1 MGPLSWGMAYTLEPS
16 DTCSQ
21 VQGTKSSLTSFA
33 PCSARSTS
41 ASSCRN
47 VSMNWNSICTTS
59 GAPEPDL
66 IAVRSLVY
74 SSSPCPAL
82 TYLILMSGCA
92 SSNSLTS
99 LIMSGTHDQK
109 VSSTGPP
116 PVEPP
121 QAAPPSKLAPASPAP
136 LIFRKSRRVNSRL
149 IEGPAPMLALSPT
162 SLRHR
167 TQNALYVSSLPQ
179 PGRGTVLARI
189 CHTNFAVSSNWRSAV
204 GLFSAHC
211 APLPSHLR
219 PGIPDS
225 PRHGVAVGFYQF
237 VHQVGYLV
245 ERENARSMA
254 VEHGGVIDVVP
265 PALQRRLDREV
276 LDGGVRGAGG
286 GALRRKVPDVA
297 GTQTGVVNQDRHLD
311 TAPCWEVRN

>member
-16 DTCSQ
+16 ETCPQ
-21 VQGTKSSLTSFA
+21 VHGTKSSLTSFA

-41 ASSCRN
+41 ASSCLN
-47 VSMNWNSICTTS
+47 VSMYWNSICTTS

-74 SSSPCPAL
+74 CGSPCPAF
-82 TYLILMSGCA
+82 TYLILMSGCV

-109 VSSTGPP
+109 VNSTEPP

-121 QAAPPSKLAPASPAP
+121 QAVLPSKLARASPAP

-149 IEGPAPMLALSPT
+149 IEGPALMLALSPT
-162 SLRHR
+162 SLRHH

-189 CHTNFAVSSNWRSAV
+189 FSHQFCSVKYLAQCPWAMLYPLYISTVS
-204 GLFSAHC
+204 
-211 APLPSHLR
+211 
-219 PGIPDS
+219 
-225 PRHGVAVGFYQF
+225 
-237 VHQVGYLV
+237 
-245 ERENARSMA
+245 
-254 VEHGGVIDVVP
+254 
-265 PALQRRLDREV
+265 
-276 LDGGVRGAGG
+276 
-286 GALRRKVPDVA
+286 
-297 GTQTGVVNQDRHLD
+297 
-311 TAPCWEVRN
+311 

>member
-16 DTCSQ
+16 ETCSQ

-47 VSMNWNSICTTS
+47 VSMYWNSICTTS

-66 IAVRSLVY
+66 IAVRSLMY
-74 SSSPCPAL
+74 SSSPCPAF

-109 VSSTGPP
+109 VNSTGPP

-121 QAAPPSKLAPASPAP
+121 QAVLPSKLAPASPAP

-149 IEGPAPMLALSPT
+149 IEGPALMLALSPA

-167 TQNALYVSSLPQ
+167 TQNALYISSLPQ

-189 CHTNFAVSSNWRSAV
+189 LSHQLCRVTYLARCRWAIFCPLCVSTVSPSPWDSGLPRAGRRRGLRSV
-204 GLFSAHC
+204 RRPYMRS
-211 APLPSHLR
+211 R
-219 PGIPDS
+219 PG
-225 PRHGVAVGFYQF
+225 RG
-237 VHQVGYLV
+237 
-245 ERENARSMA
+245 RS
-254 VEHGGVIDVVP
+254 EHGGRAWRHDGRDPAHP
-265 PALQRRLDREV
+265 PA
-276 LDGGVRGAGG
+276 
-286 GALRRKVPDVA
+286 
-297 GTQTGVVNQDRHLD
+297 
-311 TAPCWEVRN
+311 